1 MMFPLIGI
9 TILFSLYIQMQHFV
23 VTRHLPTRECLQLD
37 RKHFANGGLDFSF
50 VRNKYIQ
57 PALLEREIHSSVS
70 SFDPTLGESNNSSS
84 RRVSRRVV
92 KSISL
97 KV

>member
-9 TILFSLYIQMQHFV
+9 SVLFTLYIQMQHFV
-23 VTRHLPTRECLQLD
+23 VSRHLPTRDCLQLD

-50 VRNKYIQ
+50 VRNKYLQ
-57 PALLEREIHSSVS
+57 PALLEREIHSTVS
-70 SFDPTLGESNNSSS
+70 PFDRGLVESNNSSS
-84 RRVSRRVV
+84 RRASQRVV
-92 KSISL
+92 KTIAL

>member
-1 MMFPLIGI
+1 
-9 TILFSLYIQMQHFV
+9 
-23 VTRHLPTRECLQLD
+23 LPTRDCLQLD

-50 VRNKYIQ
+50 VRNKYLQ
-57 PALLEREIHSSVS
+57 PALLEREIHSTVS
-70 SFDPTLGESNNSSS
+70 PMDCGLGESNRSGS

-92 KSISL
+92 KTLSL